1 MVGAEPARTWEQN
14 GLSIDCSSWQL
25 FCVEETILS
34 LLFLS
39 FFFLDTKRRCDAPWK
54 RGRKR
59 EWLSEVRINC
69 AICLRLL
76 SVRQSSSAWHLHY
89 TWEIT
94 SLERNLQLAR
104 SWSVPRFFFWICL
117 FQDLGLN
124 NQTSWRCLS
133 PWLFY
138 GMAIQSFLQIA
149 DVMMPILLTFSSDES
164 SARRK
169 QTTDPTQLWC
179 RVIIIHTT
187 RVQTIGCSTFL
198 VPWLLLL
205 RHRFLVTYWH
215 NLCMALSHW
224 SFRHP
229 HRIIYQ
235 SSSILAGPQNW
246 SFIREERFR
255 KIPKYCC

>member
-104 SWSVPRFFFWICL
+104 SWSVPRFFFEFVCSKIW
-117 FQDLGLN
+117 GLI
-124 NQTSWRCLS
+124 TRHHGGAYPRGC
-133 PWLFY
+133 F
-138 GMAIQSFLQIA
+138 MAWQSNPFCRSLMLWCQSFWLSLRTRARLGESRRQIPPSYDA
-149 DVMMPILLTFSSDES
+149 VSS
-164 SARRK
+164 
-169 QTTDPTQLWC
+169 
-179 RVIIIHTT
+179 
-187 RVQTIGCSTFL
+187 
-198 VPWLLLL
+198 
-205 RHRFLVTYWH
+205 
-215 NLCMALSHW
+215 
-224 SFRHP
+224 
-229 HRIIYQ
+229 
-235 SSSILAGPQNW
+235 
-246 SFIREERFR
+246 
-255 KIPKYCC
+255 